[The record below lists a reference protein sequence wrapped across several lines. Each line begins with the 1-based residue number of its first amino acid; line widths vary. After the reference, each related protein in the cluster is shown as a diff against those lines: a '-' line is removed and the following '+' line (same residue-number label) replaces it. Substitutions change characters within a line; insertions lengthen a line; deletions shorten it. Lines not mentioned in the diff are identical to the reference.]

1 MTAIVQE
8 LLRRT
13 DLPDILRET
22 NEAYA
27 DEQRRRAEFIEWL
40 DEDKRAEFI
49 NGQVVVH
56 SPERVGHG
64 RSEDFLKVLLL
75 LYANIH
81 DLGFVAGN
89 KLVRANR
96 NDYIPDLCYWPKR
109 VADRFEDGTT
119 ILPAPLL
126 VVEVLSKS
134 TQANDRGVKF
144 QDYAKEGVREYW
156 IVDAEAR
163 RIEQHKLVRGRYKL
177 VATPSGGDVV
187 EPIVLPGLRFPAAA
201 AFDAAANLAAVRGL

>member
-1 MTAIVQE
+1 MTAIVKE

-13 DLPDILRET
+13 DLPDILRQT

-49 NGQVVVH
+49 NGEVVVH
-56 SPERVGHG
+56 SPERYEHG
-64 RSEDFLKVLLL
+64 EGEDNIKVLLL
-75 LYANIH
+75 LYVRLH
-81 DLGFVAGN
+81 DLGVVAGN
-89 KLVRANR
+89 KLFRANR

-109 VADRFEDGTT
+109 VAERFNGKTT
-119 ILPAPLL
+119 IFPAPALI
-126 VVEVLSKS
+126 VEILSKS
-134 TQANDRGVKF
+134 TADNDRGVKF
-144 QDYAKEGVREYW
+144 TDYAAEGVREYW

-177 VATPSGGDVV
+177 LATLSGDDAV

-201 AFDAAANLAAVRGL
+201 AFDAAANLAAVRAL